1 MKSFSKIFI
10 LLFLFVALFGCEQK
24 PITQG
29 GENTGGEEDIFIPSD
44 SYIYFNVDP
53 LTRGELIP
61 SGAFLGDF
69 NVLGYN
75 YQGRWEA
82 AVTTASQTTPIKDN
96 VPMGVFYSSN
106 ILAKKGVQLVTYNE
120 TGKKHEYT
128 YEGSDKSDVGN
139 QKEWDG
145 ALRYSFFAWHP
156 TSLVVNG
163 GNVNYF
169 GEPYI
174 SYSIASETPADESK
188 TRADESKTRAE
199 MVDVITACKIDV
211 TKFNG
216 SSVNFNMEHRL
227 AALDILANSI
237 ITMKSLKEAHPEINF
252 ANEGISDN
260 ARITVENITALTLKL
275 DKIKK
280 NVSIPLNTSGT
291 TVPLTAEGE
300 LTDVIYNDFDCTGIS
315 IPYYS
320 TADDMKTLM
329 GDNKLILIPQTEDI
343 EASLVIS
350 YDVVCTDGGN
360 EYRIHYDRG
369 NLETNKLETT
379 IKGLQEKHYHYLE
392 LTFTASGV
400 FLQARVDESWI
411 PLRVDYEF
419 E

>member
-61 SGAFLGDF
+61 SGTFLGDF

-106 ILAKKGVQLVTYNE
+106 ISAKKGVQLVTYNE
-120 TGKKHEYT
+120 TEKKHEYT
-128 YEGSDKSDVGN
+128 YEGSDKSDVEN

-174 SYSIASETPADESK
+174 SYSIENK
-188 TRADESKTRAE
+188 TRAQ

-260 ARITVENITALTLKL
+260 ARITIENITALTLKL
-275 DKIKK
+275 DTIKK
-280 NVSIPLNTSGT
+280 DVSIPLNTYSAT
-291 TVPLTAEGE
+291 IPLTAKNE
-300 LTDVIYNDFDCTGIS
+300 LTDITY
-315 IPYYS
+315 
-320 TADDMKTLM
+320 
-329 GDNKLILIPQTEDI
+329 GDSNVKVAVDAI
-343 EASLVIS
+343 
-350 YDVVCTDGGN
+350 
-360 EYRIHYDRG
+360 
-369 NLETNKLETT
+369 
-379 IKGLQEKHYHYLE
+379 
-392 LTFTASGV
+392 V
-400 FLQARVDESWI
+400 FLASSIFVI
-411 PLRVDYEF
+411 PANLTRI
-419 E
+419 

>member
-61 SGAFLGDF
+61 SGTFLGDF

-106 ILAKKGVQLVTYNE
+106 ISAKKGVQLVTYNE
-120 TGKKHEYT
+120 TEKKHEYT

-156 TSLVVNG
+156 TDLEIIEVNG

-174 SYSIASETPADESK
+174 SYSIDG
-188 TRADESKTRAE
+188 KTRAE

-260 ARITVENITALTLKL
+260 ARITVEDITALTLKL

-291 TVPLTAEGE
+291 TMSLTAEGE
-300 LTDVIYNDFDCTGIS
+300 LTDVIYNDFDCTNIS

-329 GDNKLILIPQTEDI
+329 GDNKLILIPQAEDI
-343 EASLVIS
+343 NASLVIS

-369 NLETNKLETT
+369 NLEELETT

-400 FLQARVDESWI
+400 FLQAKVNESWI